1 MWHAQPHTRIH
12 SYTHTHIVCHRSLWP
27 CQKSFHTNNNKQR
40 ASHTLTERGEGRRER
55 RSAWVQSVCLTGWAC
70 LFNQQTGSLIRVEQ
84 ERERE
89 REQEREQEEA
99 HRLDRNVTMERQMT
113 DARWQL
119 PCWKMSQLQLN
130 LCLVY
135 VCVCVCVSLFCS
147 CVRCLVRELR
157 KFFCYLNHVSLSKQ
171 HLPIQARQQLPHL
184 LPRLLQRPEAVATVS
199 LPSFFLLLLVLLC
212 ALWPQT
218 SRRSLFL
225 ASCQVAISSRK
236 NICAPFASLLL
247 LLLLLSFLLL
257 LSLCNFRCVLREHKT
272 FHRSIRNCWTLFDYA
287 VLCCCCSWSF
297 WVLLL
302 NIVRSLPG

>member
-1 MWHAQPHTRIH
+1 M
-12 SYTHTHIVCHRSLWP
+12 
-27 CQKSFHTNNNKQR
+27 
-40 ASHTLTERGEGRRER
+40 
-55 RSAWVQSVCLTGWAC
+55 
-70 LFNQQTGSLIRVEQ
+70 
-84 ERERE
+84 
-89 REQEREQEEA
+89 
-99 HRLDRNVTMERQMT
+99 
-113 DARWQL
+113 
-119 PCWKMSQLQLN
+119 
-130 LCLVY
+130 
-135 VCVCVCVSLFCS
+135 CVCVSLFCS

-199 LPSFFLLLLVLLC
+199 LPCFFLLLLVLLC

-236 NICAPFASLLL
+236 NICAPFTSLLL
-247 LLLLLSFLLL
+247 LLLLLSVLLLLLLL

-287 VLCCCCSWSF
+287 VLCFCCSWSF
-297 WVLLL
+297 RVLLSNICQSERLAWVTAALTGLRHALKEEAKIKPIFKSYKLWFTEMWVYLSQVLLL
-302 NIVRSLPG
+302 FIPFHK

>member
-1 MWHAQPHTRIH
+1 MST
-12 SYTHTHIVCHRSLWP
+12 V
-27 CQKSFHTNNNKQR
+27 
-40 ASHTLTERGEGRRER
+40 
-55 RSAWVQSVCLTGWAC
+55 SVP
-70 LFNQQTGSLIRVEQ
+70 
-84 ERERE
+84 
-89 REQEREQEEA
+89 
-99 HRLDRNVTMERQMT
+99 HRLGLFIQSTNGQLDKSGTGTGKGKGTGTGTGRGASPGPQCHNGKANDRRKMTVAMLKNVTTTTTPMP
-113 DARWQL
+113 A
-119 PCWKMSQLQLN
+119 
-130 LCLVY
+130 Y
-135 VCVCVCVSLFCS
+135 VCVCVSLFCS

-236 NICAPFASLLL
+236 NICAPFASPLL
-247 LLLLLSFLLL
+247 LLLLLSLLLSLLL

-272 FHRSIRNCWTLFDYA
+272 FHRSIRNC
-287 VLCCCCSWSF
+287 
-297 WVLLL
+297 
-302 NIVRSLPG
+302 

>member
-1 MWHAQPHTRIH
+1 MP
-12 SYTHTHIVCHRSLWP
+12 
-27 CQKSFHTNNNKQR
+27 
-40 ASHTLTERGEGRRER
+40 
-55 RSAWVQSVCLTGWAC
+55 
-70 LFNQQTGSLIRVEQ
+70 
-84 ERERE
+84 
-89 REQEREQEEA
+89 
-99 HRLDRNVTMERQMT
+99 HRLGLFIQSTNGQLDKSGTGTGKGKGTGTGTGRGASPGPQCHNGKANDRRKMTVAMLKNVTTTTTPM
-113 DARWQL
+113 
-119 PCWKMSQLQLN
+119 
-130 LCLVY
+130 LVY
-135 VCVCVCVSLFCS
+135 MFVRLAFCS

-184 LPRLLQRPEAVATVS
+184 LPRPLQRPEAVATVS

-247 LLLLLSFLLL
+247 LLLLLSVLLLL

-272 FHRSIRNCWTLFDYA
+272 FHRSIRNC
-287 VLCCCCSWSF
+287 
-297 WVLLL
+297 
-302 NIVRSLPG
+302 